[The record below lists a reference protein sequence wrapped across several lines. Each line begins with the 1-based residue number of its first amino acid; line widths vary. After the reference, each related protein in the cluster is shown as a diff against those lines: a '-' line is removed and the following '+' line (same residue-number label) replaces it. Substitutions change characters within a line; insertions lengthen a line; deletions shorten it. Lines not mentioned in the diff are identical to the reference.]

1 MSRDQFWLTKAQFS
15 KIKPHLPTDTRG
27 KARVDDR
34 RVISGI
40 VQVLKSGAR
49 WVDAP
54 PEYGPR
60 KTLYNR
66 YVRWAAK
73 GVWVDLFRALAQA
86 GGPPA
91 QVLIDSSAVKAH
103 RSAAGGK
110 GERRARANGCE
121 PADADHRHQETR
133 SRRSAWLGGI
143 PANREKNRE
152 SDQNRVDSARSCR
165 RKRSTINALLAKFP
179 TIKTG

>member
-1 MSRDQFWLTKAQFS
+1 MEGAMNRDCFWLTDEQFAN
-15 KIKPHLPTDTRG
+15 IEPHLPRDTRG

-40 VQVLKSGAR
+40 IQVLKSGGR

-54 PEYGPR
+54 SAYGPR

-66 YVRWAAK
+66 FVRWAAK
-73 GVWVDLFRALAQA
+73 GVWVSLFHALAQA

-103 RSAAGGK
+103 RSASGGK
-110 GERRARANGCE
+110 GAS
-121 PADADHRHQETR
+121 TI
-133 SRRSAWLGGI
+133 RRSGVRAEDG
-143 PANREKNRE
+143 PPK
-152 SDQNRVDSARSCR
+152 
-165 RKRSTINALLAKFP
+165 STP
-179 TIKTG
+179 